1 VSDGRTIWM
10 PKDTGWWRREHVV
23 ELGEE
28 FGPVGPAVLD
38 WLSCEAKLQNDG
50 GNVKAGPRTL
60 ARGVFSDLVTV
71 RNVLSRA
78 VTIGALHHFEEHDG
92 RFTCTIS
99 GWSSDNQRGWNAFRQ
114 ADYRAKNA
122 EEVTERNAL
131 SRPVAPREE
140 KRREE
145 KDNNVVPLHGEA
157 NDEAAKELV
166 QHVEGVVPGG
176 VHGFLCAVAANK
188 GVAKPSATA
197 IAKAITEF
205 PDRDHMA
212 VAKDLEFWALEGN
225 GKQRERM
232 ALGNTYRNFLKRA
245 TPTVKATKVGGGVL
259 SSRTH
264 CKRCA
269 NGISSREANNQSGLC
284 DPCFAAWE
292 ADREG
297 AQA

>member
-140 KRREE
+140 EKRKE
-145 KDNNVVPLHGEA
+145 KDNNSEHPDFGAWLKHHEQTTGRKPPKAGTQARQAIASMFAARRSEGYELA
-157 NDEAAKELV
+157 QLCGATLGAFNDEWRRENGHYGHESVLRPTKIHELIEKGRTTRARPPSKNQRAGKVTLLGAV
-166 QHVEGVVPGG
+166 Q
-176 VHGFLCAVAANK
+176 
-188 GVAKPSATA
+188 
-197 IAKAITEF
+197 
-205 PDRDHMA
+205 
-212 VAKDLEFWALEGN
+212 
-225 GKQRERM
+225 
-232 ALGNTYRNFLKRA
+232 
-245 TPTVKATKVGGGVL
+245 
-259 SSRTH
+259 
-264 CKRCA
+264 RCRSCESE
-269 NGISSREANNQSGLC
+269 ISNLQANNQSRMC
-284 DPCFAAWE
+284 DGCYEAMVTEQGAA
-292 ADREG
+292 
-297 AQA
+297 

>member
-1 VSDGRTIWM
+1 M

-140 KRREE
+140 KSREE
-145 KDNNVVPLHGEA
+145 KTTTLFLFMEKRTTRQRRSWCSTSRASSPAGSTGSCVPS
-157 NDEAAKELV
+157 
-166 QHVEGVVPGG
+166 PR
-176 VHGFLCAVAANK
+176 
-188 GVAKPSATA
+188 T
-197 IAKAITEF
+197 
-205 PDRDHMA
+205 
-212 VAKDLEFWALEGN
+212 
-225 GKQRERM
+225 
-232 ALGNTYRNFLKRA
+232 RA
-245 TPTVKATKVGGGVL
+245 
-259 SSRTH
+259 
-264 CKRCA
+264 
-269 NGISSREANNQSGLC
+269 
-284 DPCFAAWE
+284 
-292 ADREG
+292 
-297 AQA
+297 